1 MYQSVV
7 PVTDD
12 EHLDTASQSG
22 ESRKDEK
29 PSIKARGWR
38 GGAASSSKTARP
50 PPAERAC
57 TCCAALQV
65 TEIPGY
71 LCHVQASCAFR
82 IPAHTMFKQLI
93 THPGECVAAAAAAAA
108 AATPTATAA
117 SCLPACSSGTW
128 CLLLFWVS
136 CWTPVT
142 PDMKCHS
149 PRLTCLGLHAC
160 PPARLPADNANIFR
174 SMDSSRCYRRVLHDG
189 SAGRRRVQVAHATS
203 WSVLLLRGRVLTM

>member
-65 TEIPGY
+65 TESPGY

-82 IPAHTMFKQLI
+82 IPAHTLFKQLI
-93 THPGECVAAAAAAAA
+93 THPGEYVA
-108 AATPTATAA
+108 
-117 SCLPACSSGTW
+117 LPRQQAH
-128 CLLLFWVS
+128 LLLQRQEVLASMHLRHMVSAAGLGILLLVWLS
-136 CWTPVT
+136 CWTHVP
-142 PDMKCHS
+142 
-149 PRLTCLGLHAC
+149 L
-160 PPARLPADNANIFR
+160 I
-174 SMDSSRCYRRVLHDG
+174 
-189 SAGRRRVQVAHATS
+189 
-203 WSVLLLRGRVLTM
+203 